1 MKGKM
6 TVIQPNRAR
15 TVKEFTSPISLAEM
29 TAALN
34 GGYLEIVPLF
44 TAFEG
49 EKCVAFTDEE
59 GKIKQLAV
67 NLEACELW
75 YNQLPRPLVVADV
88 LVGPL
93 VIITGDDEFHAAL

>member
-6 TVIQPNRAR
+6 TVIQPNHTR
-15 TVKEFTSPISLAEM
+15 TVTEFTRPIKLNEM
-29 TAALN
+29 ADALN
-34 GGYLEIVPLF
+34 GGFLETVPLF
-44 TAFEG
+44 TKFEG

-75 YNQLPRPLVVADV
+75 YNQLPRPLVVTDV